1 VLIAGFPAGSFA
13 TNCYVVAPAPG
24 EECIIIDPGQ
34 DAEPGVTQ
42 LLAEYRLRPVAVLAT
57 HGHVDHIWSV
67 APVCGA
73 QGIPAYIHPAD
84 RALLS
89 DPAKGFP
96 LQVGQQLFRG
106 LTFTEPDD
114 VIALADG
121 MTLRLAGVELVV
133 DHAPGHTPGSVT
145 FRTGNQGES
154 GEPSRRDGGAHGSVT
169 KERGDEAAGGS
180 GGSSPRASG
189 AHGSVTEERGDE
201 AAGGSGGSSPRASG
215 AHGPVTEERGD
226 EAAGGSEGSSPRAST
241 VLFSGDL
248 LFAGS
253 IGRTDLPGGDYPTIL
268 DSLSRVCLVLTDDT
282 RVLPGHGPQ
291 TTIGAERATNP
302 FLAGLAPAPG
312 PSPRSGPAPAAGPKG
327 PGL

>member
-13 TNCYVVAPAPG
+13 ANCYVVAPGPG
-24 EECIIIDPGQ
+24 EECLIIDPGQ
-34 DAEPGVTQ
+34 DAEPGVTE
-42 LLAEYRLRPVAVLAT
+42 LLAEHRLRPVAVLAT
-57 HGHVDHIWSV
+57 HGHIDHVWSV

-73 QGIPAYIHPAD
+73 RGIPAYIHPAD
-84 RALLS
+84 RDLLS

-114 VIALADG
+114 VIALTDG
-121 MTLRLAGVELVV
+121 MTLRLAGVELTV

-145 FRTGNQGES
+145 FR
-154 GEPSRRDGGAHGSVT
+154 
-169 KERGDEAAGGS
+169 
-180 GGSSPRASG
+180 AS
-189 AHGSVTEERGDE
+189 H
-201 AAGGSGGSSPRASG
+201 
-215 AHGPVTEERGD
+215 
-226 EAAGGSEGSSPRAST
+226 T
-241 VLFSGDL
+241 VMFSGDL

-268 DSLSRVCLVLTDDT
+268 DSLSRVCLTLPDDT

-302 FLAGLAPAPG
+302 FLAGLAPG
-312 PSPRSGPAPAAGPKG
+312 PSPRSGSPAPSAGPKR